1 MPNRPGNQPSKRR
14 NPLTRLRCA
23 ALCCAANV
31 NRTTH
36 THTNVAPLKSRRL
49 DRRHGPG
56 GLGNLETR
64 KPAASSASQSGT
76 DGSGQVNGLPH
87 LGVLAHSEAEESC
100 IIGTYLK
107 QARVLLPSP
116 SSLLPFPCLPTHDH
130 TEQDMTVS
138 QSVGPLT
145 HSRTHS
151 LPSHIPLA
159 PRMEQVQFGDTF
171 PVPLLPCPKGLPTSY
186 TPQRS
191 AHGTPKTPPD
201 TDSPLVDRS
210 AGQPSQALTNKHSPT
225 PWCTLPFACPQ
236 KAPCTSQRF
245 PPSPVSQLARP
256 AGPDHRPQV
265 PVINTK

>member
-1 MPNRPGNQPSKRR
+1 VGRREDRREGRWICERMVGPYTNSPASRQTGTKPRGRTKALCNVLNRPGNQPSKRR
-14 NPLTRLRCA
+14 NPPNPP
-23 ALCCAANV
+23 ALCCAANL

-36 THTNVAPLKSRRL
+36 THTHVAPLKSRRL

-87 LGVLAHSEAEESC
+87 LGVLAHSEAEETC

-171 PVPLLPCPKGLPTSY
+171 PVPLFPL
-186 TPQRS
+186 PQRT
-191 AHGTPKTPPD
+191 A
-201 TDSPLVDRS
+201 
-210 AGQPSQALTNKHSPT
+210 N
-225 PWCTLPFACPQ
+225 
-236 KAPCTSQRF
+236 
-245 PPSPVSQLARP
+245 
-256 AGPDHRPQV
+256 
-265 PVINTK
+265 